1 MTSHDPSAG
10 APDGAPQAPRGR
22 RSPKIRDRHLDR
34 LAVVYVRQSSP
45 QQVLDHKESRE
56 RQYELV
62 DHALALGWPR
72 ARVLVIDDDQGRS
85 AKEPDR
91 RHGFQRLL
99 AEVSMD
105 HVGLVL
111 GLEMSRLSRTSREWH
126 HLLEVCA
133 LFGTLLADQDGVYDA
148 NDTNDRLLL
157 GLKGTINEFELVTM
171 KNRLDRGRL
180 HKAERGELFH
190 KVPCGYVKLPSGEVA
205 FDPDEQ
211 ARDVV
216 RLIFD
221 KFNELGSIYG
231 VFHYLIRN
239 GIRLGMR
246 LQSGPLRG
254 QLTWRRPV
262 LPTLNQMLHN
272 PTYAGAYAY
281 GRRREEPRAKATGR
295 HGRGQRWVPMSE
307 WKVLLKDRLPAYIG
321 WEQYLANLRRLEQ
334 NRSLA
339 GTPGTPRGGVALLT
353 GLVVCGSCGHRMH
366 ASYPSKSAAYYSCEQ
381 HLKVGTE
388 QTCYGLRTTPVDDL
402 VARQVLRA
410 LEPAALDLS
419 LQAAQDVRQERD
431 RLHRHWEQQLERARY
446 ESERAE
452 RQYHAVE
459 PENRL
464 VARTLERRWEEALSN
479 QRQLEDEYDRFR
491 REQPHQLSEDE
502 LARIAALS
510 RDIPALWDAPATTT
524 AERKEIIRLLVD
536 RVVVHVR
543 KDSEYVDVQVHWRGG
558 FTSHHEVVRPVHRYE
573 HLRDHDRLIG
583 RLAEWRREGLT
594 AGQIAA
600 RLNGEGFRAPKAPGG
615 YNATSVRKLMSRRG
629 LSDGGKVHGRLGKGE
644 WWLSDLARELGMSD
658 GKLRDWAARGWLH
671 ARRSSAHGLWIVW
684 ADDRERR
691 RLLKLKARSRRGVVG
706 HPASVT
712 TPNANVKYR

>member
-10 APDGAPQAPRGR
+10 VPDGATPAARGR
-22 RSPKIRDRHLDR
+22 RSPKIRDRHLDL
-34 LAVVYVRQSSP
+34 LAVVYIRQSSP

-62 DHALALGWPR
+62 HQALALGWP
-72 ARVLVIDDDQGRS
+72 ADRVLVIDDDQGRS

-99 AEVSMD
+99 AEVTMD

-111 GLEMSRLSRTSREWH
+111 GLEMSRLSRTSRDWH

-157 GLKGTINEFELVTM
+157 GLKGTISEFELITM
-171 KNRLDRGRL
+171 RNRLDRGRL
-180 HKAERGELFH
+180 HKAERGELFS

-231 VFHYLIRN
+231 VFHYLVRN

-254 QLTWRRPV
+254 RLTWRRPV

-281 GRRREEPRAKATGR
+281 GRRRDEPKAKAAGH
-295 HGRGQRWVPMSE
+295 HGRGQRWLPISE

-321 WEQYLANLRRLEQ
+321 WDRYLANLRRLEQ
-334 NRSLA
+334 NRSVA
-339 GTPGTPRGGVALLT
+339 SSPGTPRGGVALLT
-353 GLVVCGSCGHRMH
+353 GLVVCGKCGHRMH
-366 ASYPSKSAAYYSCEQ
+366 ATYPSKSAAYYSCEQ
-381 HLKVGTE
+381 HLKVGTGP
-388 QTCYGLRTTPVDDL
+388 TCHGLRTTPVDDL

-410 LEPAALDLS
+410 LGPAALELS
-419 LQAAQDVRQERD
+419 LQAAQDVRRERD

-479 QRQLEDEYDRFR
+479 RRRLEEEYDRYR
-491 REQPHQLSEDE
+491 RDQPAELSGDE

-510 RDIPALWDAPATTT
+510 RDIPALWNAPATTS
-524 AERKEIIRLLVD
+524 AERKEIIRLLIE

-543 KDSEYVDVQVHWRGG
+543 KGSEYVDVEINWRGG
-558 FTSHHEVVRPVHRYE
+558 FTSRHEVIRPVQLHE
-573 HLRDHDRLIG
+573 HLRDHARLFE
-583 RLAEWRREGLT
+583 RLARLRREGFT

-600 RLNGEGFRAPKAPGG
+600 RLNEEGFRAPKAPGG
-615 YNATSVRKLMSRRG
+615 YTAMSVRKLMSRRG
-629 LSDGGKVHGRLGKGE
+629 LSDGGKDEGRLGKDE
-644 WWLSDLARELGMSD
+644 WWVSDLARELGMSG
-658 GKLRDWAARGWLH
+658 GKLRDWAGRGWLH
-671 ARRSSAHGLWIVW
+671 ARRSSAHGLWIIW
-684 ADDRERR
+684 ADGRERD
-691 RLLKLKARSRRGVVG
+691 RLRKLIAHSRRGAVDY
-706 HPASVT
+706 PASMT
-712 TPNANVKYR
+712 KPNSKGRKR

>member
-1 MTSHDPSAG
+1 
-10 APDGAPQAPRGR
+10 
-22 RSPKIRDRHLDR
+22 
-34 LAVVYVRQSSP
+34 
-45 QQVLDHKESRE
+45 
-56 RQYELV
+56 
-62 DHALALGWPR
+62 
-72 ARVLVIDDDQGRS
+72 
-85 AKEPDR
+85 
-91 RHGFQRLL
+91 
-99 AEVSMD
+99 MD
-105 HVGLVL
+105 HIGLVL

-190 KVPCGYVKLPSGEVA
+190 KVPCGYVKLSSGEVA

-231 VFHYLIRN
+231 VFHYLIRK

-246 LQSGPLRG
+246 LQSGPQRG

-281 GRRREEPRAKATGR
+281 GRRREEPKAKAEGR

-339 GTPGTPRGGVALLT
+339 NTPGTTRGGVALLS

-366 ASYPSKSAAYYSCEQ
+366 TSYPSKSAAYYSCEQ
-381 HLKVGTE
+381 HLRVGTD
-388 QTCYGLRTTPVDDL
+388 QICHGLRTRPVDDL
-402 VARQVLRA
+402 VACQVLRA

-431 RLHRHWEQQLERARY
+431 RLHRHWEQQIERARY

-464 VARTLERRWEEALSN
+464 VARTLERRWEDALGN

-491 REQPHQLSEDE
+491 RDQPHQLSEDE

-524 AERKEIIRLLVD
+524 AERKEIIRLLVE
-536 RVVVHVR
+536 RVVVHVI
-543 KDSEYVDVQVHWRGG
+543 KDSEHVDVQVRWRGG
-558 FTSHHEVVRPVHRYE
+558 FTSHHEVIRPVHRYE
-573 HLRDHDRLIG
+573 HLRDHDRLIE

-615 YNATSVRKLMSRRG
+615 YNAASVRKLMSRRG

-658 GKLRDWAARGWLH
+658 GKLRDWAARGWLR

-684 ADDRERR
+684 ADVRERR
-691 RLLKLKARSRRGVVG
+691 RLLKLKALSRRGVVG
-706 HPASVT
+706 HPTSAT
-712 TPNANVKYR
+712 TPNANIRER

>member
-1 MTSHDPSAG
+1 MTSHDPSTG
-10 APDGAPQAPRGR
+10 APDGAVQAPRGR

-34 LAVVYVRQSSP
+34 LAVVYIRQSSP

-62 DHALALGWPR
+62 DHALVMGWPR
-72 ARVLVIDDDQGRS
+72 DRVLVIDDDQGRS

-91 RHGFQRLL
+91 RQGFQRLL

-111 GLEMSRLSRTSREWH
+111 GLEMSRLSRTSRDWH

-148 NDTNDRLLL
+148 NDINDRLLL
-157 GLKGTINEFELVTM
+157 GLKGTISEFELVTM
-171 KNRLDRGRL
+171 RNRLDRGRL

-216 RLIFD
+216 RLVFD
-221 KFNELGSIYG
+221 KFNEIGSIYG

-295 HGRGQRWVPMSE
+295 LGRGQRWLPMSE

-321 WEQYLANLRRLEQ
+321 WEQYLANLRHHEQ

-339 GTPGTPRGGVALLT
+339 NTPGTRRGGVALLT
-353 GLVVCGSCGHRMH
+353 GLVDCGVCGRRMRT
-366 ASYPSKSAAYYSCEQ
+366 SYPSKSTAYYSCQ
-381 HLKVGTE
+381 RHLSEGTE
-388 QTCYGLRTTPVDDL
+388 LTCHGLRTTPVDDL
-402 VARQVLRA
+402 VARQVLVA
-410 LEPAALDLS
+410 LEPAALELS
-419 LQAAQDVRQERD
+419 LQAARDLGQERD

-446 ESERAE
+446 ESARAE
-452 RQYHAVE
+452 RQYQVIE

-464 VARTLERRWEEALSN
+464 VARTLERRWEEALNN
-479 QRQLEDEYDRFR
+479 QRQLEEEYDRFR
-491 REQPHQLSEDE
+491 REQPPRLSEGE

-510 RDIPALWDAPATTT
+510 RDIPALWLAAETTS
-524 AERKEIIRLLVD
+524 AERKEIIRLLIE

-543 KDSEYVDVQVHWRGG
+543 KETEYVATNIHWRGG
-558 FTSHHEVVRPVHRYE
+558 FTSTHEVVRPVQRFE
-573 HLRDHDRLIG
+573 HLRDHDRLMERIAG
-583 RLAEWRREGLT
+583 WRREGLT
-594 AGQIAA
+594 AGLIAA
-600 RLNGEGFRAPKAPGG
+600 RLNEEGFRAPKAPGG
-615 YNATSVRKLMSRRG
+615 YNATSVRKLISRRG
-629 LSDGGKVHGRLGKGE
+629 LDGGGKDDGRLGKDE
-644 WWLSDLARELGMSD
+644 WWLSELARELGVTD
-658 GKLRDWAARGWLH
+658 AKLRDWAARGWLQ
-671 ARRSSAHGLWIVW
+671 ARRSSAHGLWIIW
-684 ADDRERR
+684 ANGRERN
-691 RLLKLKARSRRGVVG
+691 RLRKLQARSRRGVAG
-706 HPASVT
+706 HPASMT
-712 TPNANVKYR
+712 TPNSDVKER

>member
-1 MTSHDPSAG
+1 M
-10 APDGAPQAPRGR
+10 
-22 RSPKIRDRHLDR
+22 
-34 LAVVYVRQSSP
+34 
-45 QQVLDHKESRE
+45 LDHKESRE
-56 RQYELV
+56 RQYALV

-72 ARVLVIDDDQGRS
+72 DRVLVIDDDQGRS

-91 RHGFQRLL
+91 RQGFQRLL

-111 GLEMSRLSRTSREWH
+111 GLEMSRLSRTSRDWH

-157 GLKGTINEFELVTM
+157 GLKGTISEFELVTM
-171 KNRLDRGRL
+171 RNRLDRGRL

-281 GRRREEPRAKATGR
+281 GRRREEPKAKAAGR
-295 HGRGQRWVPMSE
+295 DGRGQRWVPMSE

-321 WEQYLANLRRLEQ
+321 WEQYLTNLRRLEQ

-339 GTPGTPRGGVALLT
+339 NSPGTPRGGVALLT
-353 GLVVCGSCGHRMH
+353 GLVGCGVCGRRMRT
-366 ASYPSKSAAYYSCEQ
+366 SYPSKSTAYYSCQ
-381 HLKVGTE
+381 RHLSEGTE
-388 QTCYGLRTTPVDDL
+388 LTCHGLRTTPVDDL
-402 VARQVLRA
+402 VARQVLAA
-410 LEPAALDLS
+410 LEPAALELS
-419 LQAAQDVRQERD
+419 LQAARNLGLERD
-431 RLHRHWEQQLERARY
+431 RLHRHWEQQRERARY
-446 ESERAE
+446 ESTRAE
-452 RQYHAVE
+452 RQYQAID

-464 VARTLERRWEEALSN
+464 VARTLERRWEEALSH
-479 QRQLEDEYDRFR
+479 QRQLEEEYDRFR
-491 REQPHQLSEDE
+491 REQPPRLSEEE
-502 LARIAALS
+502 LARISAL
-510 RDIPALWDAPATTT
+510 LH
-524 AERKEIIRLLVD
+524 EGLRLLSELWYTGANG
-536 RVVVHVR
+536 RVPINRHTQ
-543 KDSEYVDVQVHWRGG
+543 SSAP
-558 FTSHHEVVRPVHRYE
+558 TMP
-573 HLRDHDRLIG
+573 
-583 RLAEWRREGLT
+583 
-594 AGQIAA
+594 A
-600 RLNGEGFRAPKAPGG
+600 RQTAPKAAYRIRNWKQ
-615 YNATSVRKLMSRRG
+615 YNDALVNRGSGLLPDSWSTSNGSF
-629 LSDGGKVHGRLGKGE
+629 
-644 WWLSDLARELGMSD
+644 AR
-658 GKLRDWAARGWLH
+658 
-671 ARRSSAHGLWIVW
+671 
-684 ADDRERR
+684 
-691 RLLKLKARSRRGVVG
+691 
-706 HPASVT
+706 
-712 TPNANVKYR
+712 

>member
-1 MTSHDPSAG
+1 
-10 APDGAPQAPRGR
+10 
-22 RSPKIRDRHLDR
+22 
-34 LAVVYVRQSSP
+34 
-45 QQVLDHKESRE
+45 VLDHKESRE

-62 DHALALGWPR
+62 DHALALGWAK

-111 GLEMSRLSRTSREWH
+111 GLEMSRLSRTSRDWH

-157 GLKGTINEFELVTM
+157 GLKGTMSEFEQFTM
-171 KNRLDRGRL
+171 RNRLERGKL

-190 KVPCGYVKLPSGEVA
+190 KVPCGYVKLPSGEVD

-211 ARDVV
+211 ARSVV
-216 RLIFD
+216 KLVFD
-221 KFNELGSIYG
+221 KFDELGSIYG

-246 LQSGPLRG
+246 LQNGPRRG
-254 QLTWRRPV
+254 QLDWRRPV

-272 PTYAGAYAY
+272 PIYAGAYAY
-281 GRRREEPRAKATGR
+281 GRRPEGSKVKTAGR
-295 HGRGQRWVPMSE
+295 PGVGQRWAPMSE
-307 WKVLLKDRLPAYIG
+307 WKVLMKDRLPAYVT
-321 WEQYLANLRRLEQ
+321 WERYMANLQRLER
-334 NRSLA
+334 NRSLPSS
-339 GTPGTPRGGVALLT
+339 PGTPRLGVALLT
-353 GLVVCGSCGHRMH
+353 GLVACGSCGRRMH
-366 ASYPSKSAAYYSCEQ
+366 TSYPSKSTAYYSCER
-381 HLKVGTE
+381 HLREGTE
-388 QTCYGLRTTPVDDL
+388 QTCHGLRTTPVDNL
-402 VARQVLRA
+402 VARQVLVA
-410 LEPAALDLS
+410 LEPASLELS
-419 LQAAQDVRQERD
+419 LRAAQDVREERD

-446 ESERAE
+446 ESARAE
-452 RQYHAVE
+452 RQYQTVE

-479 QRQLEDEYDRFR
+479 QRRLEDEYDRFR
-491 REQPHQLSEDE
+491 REQPPRLSEDE

-510 RDIPALWDAPATTT
+510 RDIPALWGASATTS
-524 AERKEIIRLLVD
+524 AERKEVIRLLIE
-536 RVVVHVR
+536 RVVVLVR
-543 KDSEYVDVQVHWRGG
+543 KDTEYVDVTIHWRGG
-558 FTSHHEVVRPVHRYE
+558 STSTHEVVRPVHLYE
-573 HLRDHDRLIG
+573 HLRDHDRLFDRI
-583 RLAEWRREGLT
+583 AEWRREGLT

-615 YNATSVRKLMSRRG
+615 YNATSVRKLISRRG
-629 LSDGGKVHGRLGKGE
+629 LSGGGKDDARLGKDE
-644 WWLSDLARELGMSD
+644 WWLSDLARELGMAD

-671 ARRSSAHGLWIVW
+671 ARRSSAHGLWIIW
-684 ADDRERR
+684 ADGRERNRLR
-691 RLLKLKARSRRGVVG
+691 RLKAHSRRGVIG
-706 HPASVT
+706 HPSSMT
-712 TPNANVKYR
+712 TPNSKSKY

>member
-1 MTSHDPSAG
+1 MKSHDPSAA
-10 APDGAPQAPRGR
+10 APDGASPAPRGR
-22 RSPKIRDRHLDR
+22 RSPKIRDGHLDR

-62 DHALALGWPR
+62 DHALNLGWLR

-85 AKEPDR
+85 AREPDR
-91 RHGFQRLL
+91 RDGFQRLL

-111 GLEMSRLSRTSREWH
+111 GLEMSRLSRTSRDWH

-157 GLKGTINEFELVTM
+157 GLKGTISEFELVTM
-171 KNRLDRGRL
+171 RNRLNRGRL

-239 GIRLGMR
+239 GICLGMR
-246 LQSGPLRG
+246 LQSGPQRG

-281 GRRREEPRAKATGR
+281 GRRQEGPKARAAGR

-339 GTPGTPRGGVALLT
+339 GSPGTPRGGVALLT
-353 GLVVCGSCGHRMH
+353 GLVACACGRRMRT
-366 ASYPSKSAAYYSCEQ
+366 SYPSKSTAYYSCTR
-381 HLKVGTE
+381 HLSEGTE
-388 QTCYGLRTTPVDDL
+388 QTCHGLRTTPVDDL
-402 VARQVLRA
+402 VARQVLVA
-410 LEPAALDLS
+410 LEPAALELS
-419 LQAAQDVRQERD
+419 LQAAQDLGQERD
-431 RLHRHWEQQLERARY
+431 RLHRHWEQQRERARY

-452 RQYHAVE
+452 RQYQAVE

-464 VARTLERRWEEALSN
+464 VARSLERRWEEALCN

-491 REQPHQLSEDE
+491 REQPPRLSEDE
-502 LARIAALS
+502 LARITALS
-510 RDIPALWDAPATTT
+510 RDIPALWDAPATTS
-524 AERKEIIRLLVD
+524 AQRKEIIRLLIE
-536 RVVVHVR
+536 RVVVDAR
-543 KDSEYVDVQVHWRGG
+543 KGTEYVDAKIHWRGG
-558 FTSHHEVVRPVHRYE
+558 FTSSHEVVRPVHRFE
-573 HLRDHDRLIG
+573 HLRDHDRLID
-583 RLAEWRREGLT
+583 RIAECRREGLT

-600 RLNGEGFRAPKAPGG
+600 RLNGEGFRAPKAAGG
-615 YNATSVRKLMSRRG
+615 YNASSVRKLMSRRG
-629 LSDGGKVHGRLGKGE
+629 LSDGGKDAGRLGEDE
-644 WWLSDLARELGMSD
+644 WWLSDLARELGVAD
-658 GKLRDWAARGWLH
+658 GKLRDWAGRGWLRV
-671 ARRSSAHGLWIVW
+671 RRVSAHGLWIIW
-684 ADDRERR
+684 ADEKERDRLR
-691 RLLKLKARSRRGVVG
+691 KLQARSTRGVAG
-706 HPASVT
+706 HLASMT
-712 TPNANVKYR
+712 KPDSNAKER